1 MSNGL
6 MSCSLRSAHYT
17 ARRLNETNGIC
28 VRVDR
33 KLKKNEISERKDHST
48 RIPPHTAMVANVGDI
63 ISLARALRR
72 RRVVAKDQ
80 GAPLHDQA

>member
-1 MSNGL
+1 MF
-6 MSCSLRSAHYT
+6 CSFSKKNSTSRSAHYCT
-17 ARRLNETNGIC
+17 SHGAVTN
-28 VRVDR
+28 R
-33 KLKKNEISERKDHST
+33 KLKRNEIAERKDHST
-48 RIPPHTAMVANVGDI
+48 GISPHTAMVANVGDI